1 MKVWELLPIFFK
13 QKGLSLPTCR
23 FAKLV
28 GLQNLLISKTNYYFS
43 WIDALVVKVRVQVN
57 LPGRSQDLFLLL
69 CVTLIYPYPCL
80 SFCLTHSCLSV
91 CLPVS
96 VLHTQTHTHTYTHS
110 LRRSGLKR
118 LLWSSSPEIMDAWHG
133 RHYSPIPPLMANM
146 NNQPWHSFL
155 LRLPLL
161 WCRKRTAHCSNQQ
174 GLPGKSEI

>member
-96 VLHTQTHTHTYTHS
+96 VLHTQTHTHTHTHTES
-110 LRRSGLKR
+110 FLKKNVRWPRSWAKDMTKLGCGSDGLSRRKEDNL
-118 LLWSSSPEIMDAWHG
+118 LLWMSSLD
-133 RHYSPIPPLMANM
+133 
-146 NNQPWHSFL
+146 SFCL
-155 LRLPLL
+155 
-161 WCRKRTAHCSNQQ
+161 
-174 GLPGKSEI
+174 